1 MGNKLYIYY
10 YIRPTMPKYSPERYQ
25 RYKDTIKRAQKVYA
39 SKNPDK
45 MREYDKR
52 SKMLRREV
60 SLLRNINI

>member
-1 MGNKLYIYY
+1 
-10 YIRPTMPKYSPERYQ
+10 MPKYSPERYQ